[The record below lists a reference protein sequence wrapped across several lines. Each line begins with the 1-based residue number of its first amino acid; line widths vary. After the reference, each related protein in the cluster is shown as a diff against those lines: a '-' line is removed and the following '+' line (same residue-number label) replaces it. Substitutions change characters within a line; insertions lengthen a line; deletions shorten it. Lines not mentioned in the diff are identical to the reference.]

1 MSTEAFLPSG
11 GRKPYAGDAAG
22 QAAETIAEN
31 LRSPLAELM
40 RRGEE
45 FADRLNPILV
55 KETRQALKSR
65 QFVVTFLIV
74 LVSCWTASF
83 AVVAIVG
90 PDVYY
95 VASGPRMLYVYSVIL
110 AFPLTLI
117 VPFSA
122 FRSLAAE
129 QEENTYELLSIT
141 TLTAGQIVTGKLG
154 SAAVQM
160 LVYLCAVTPCIAF
173 TYLLRGVD
181 LPMILFLLA
190 YFVFL
195 SMGLSMLGLLAGT
208 SAKVKHTQA
217 LISLLLVLCLALVLM
232 GTISFIEDLVQQNFV
247 DIRDPWFW
255 LKNLIALSFY
265 VSIFGLL
272 HAAATAQVSFPS
284 ENRSTTLRK
293 RMLYLQACFLG
304 WMSIWP
310 LTENRV
316 DLREAAILLTAV
328 GSIGFWFVMGWLL
341 TSEWPHLSRRM
352 LRSLPASTLG
362 RMCLTWLN
370 PGPNTGFVF
379 AVGSITAVVI
389 GLSIITMW
397 LPVGTNSW
405 PGREAIFYFL
415 ILSWCYAVFF
425 LGLGK
430 LLVAAVR
437 TMTYVQL
444 SAGFLLHL
452 VLFLIACG
460 IPQVI
465 YLMTP
470 SLRLGDQFSYLQ
482 TTNPVWVLF
491 SVIQQWPI
499 DEVNVLVVIVG
510 AAALLVLALNI
521 RTITAD
527 VSYRPR
533 MLPTRVLEDDATL
546 HPAPQAQPSSPWE

>member
-1 MSTEAFLPSG
+1 MSTAVVANEQS
-11 GRKPYAGDAAG
+11 AAKSNWLSDLLVRL
-22 QAAETIAEN
+22 EKY
-31 LRSPLAELM
+31 
-40 RRGEE
+40 
-45 FADRLNPILV
+45 ADRLNPILV

-65 QFVVTFLIV
+65 QFVVTFLVV
-74 LVSCWTASF
+74 LVACWTASF

-95 VASGPRMLYVYSVIL
+95 VASGPRMLYVYAIIL
-110 AFPLTLI
+110 AFPLILI
-117 VPFSA
+117 IPFSA

-141 TLTAGQIVTGKLG
+141 TLTAGQIITGKLG

-160 LVYLCAVTPCIAF
+160 MVYLCAVTPCIAF

-181 LPMILFLLA
+181 LPTIFFMLL
-190 YFVFL
+190 YFVFQ

-217 LISLLLVLCLALVLM
+217 LISLLLVLCLALVLL
-232 GTISFIEDLVQQNFV
+232 GTISLIEDFVDRNFV
-247 DIRDPWFW
+247 DVMSPMFW
-255 LKNLIALSFY
+255 LANLAALSFY
-265 VSIFGLL
+265 VAIFALL

-284 ENRSTTLRK
+284 ENRSTTLRI
-293 RMLYLQACFLG
+293 RMLLLQACFIG
-304 WMSIWP
+304 WMSAIP
-310 LTENRV
+310 LSLTGPQ
-316 DLREAAILLTAV
+316 DYMQTILFIAA
-328 GSIGFWFVMGWLL
+328 GSMMFWFVMGWLL

-352 LRSLPASTLG
+352 LRTLPASTVG
-362 RMCLTWLN
+362 RISLTWLN

-379 AVGSITAVVI
+379 AIGSLTAVLGALLV
-389 GLSIITMW
+389 LTFL
-397 LPVGTNSW
+397 LPPSSLLAW
-405 PGREAIFYFL
+405 PGQQALAYFL
-415 ILSWCYAVFF
+415 VLSWCYAVFF

-437 TMTYVQL
+437 TVTYVQL

-470 SLRLGDQFSYLQ
+470 SLRSSEQFSFLQ
-482 TTNPVWVLF
+482 ITNPVWVLF
-491 SVIQQWPI
+491 SVIQSWPI
-499 DEVNVLVVIVG
+499 EEANILLLIVG
-510 AAALLVLALNI
+510 GAALLMLLLNL
-521 RTITAD
+521 RTIALD

-533 MLPTRVLEDDATL
+533 MLPTRVLEDEAEL
-546 HPAPQAQPSSPWE
+546 HPAPQHQPTNPWETTASEPGERPV

>member
-1 MSTEAFLPSG
+1 MSTEAIASEPVSPGEKFLT
-11 GRKPYAGDAAG
+11 RLM
-22 QAAETIAEN
+22 QRAEK
-31 LRSPLAELM
+31 
-40 RRGEE
+40 

-65 QFVVTFLIV
+65 QFVVTFLVV
-74 LVSCWTASF
+74 LIACWTASF

-95 VASGPRMLYVYSVIL
+95 VASGPRMLYVYAIIL
-110 AFPLTLI
+110 AFPLILI

-141 TLTAGQIVTGKLG
+141 TLTAGQIITGKLG

-160 LVYLCAVTPCIAF
+160 MVYLCAVSPCIAF

-181 LPMILFLLA
+181 IPKIMFMLV

-217 LISLLLVLCLALVLM
+217 LISLLLVLCLSLVLL
-232 GTISFIEDLVQQNFV
+232 GTISFIEEFIEQNFV
-247 DIRDPWFW
+247 DVTSSLFW
-255 LKNLIALSFY
+255 LSNLVLLSFY
-265 VSIFGLL
+265 VTIFAIL

-284 ENRSTTLRK
+284 EIRSTKLRT
-293 RMLYLQACFLG
+293 RMLYLQACFIG
-304 WMSIWP
+304 WMSIIP
-310 LTENRV
+310 LSLSGPV
-316 DLREAAILLTAV
+316 DRLPTILFTAG
-328 GSIGFWFVMGWLL
+328 GSVAFWFVMGWLL

-352 LRSLPASTLG
+352 LRTLPASTLG
-362 RMCLTWLN
+362 RICLTWLN

-379 AVGSITAVVI
+379 AVGSLTAVL
-389 GLSIITMW
+389 GTSLLITLL
-397 LPVGTNSW
+397 LPPTNAGGW
-405 PGREAIFYFL
+405 PGQESLCYFL
-415 ILSWCYAVFF
+415 VLSWCYAVFF
-425 LGLGK
+425 LGFGK

-437 TMTYVQL
+437 TVTYVQL

-470 SLRLGDQFSYLQ
+470 TLRMGDQFSFLQ
-482 TTNPVWVLF
+482 ITNPVWVLF
-491 SVIQQWPI
+491 SVIQNWPI
-499 DEVNVLVVIVG
+499 VEANMIVLIVG
-510 AAALLVLALNI
+510 TAALLMLLLNI

-533 MLPTRVLEDDATL
+533 MLPERVLEDEAQL
-546 HPAPQAQPSSPWE
+546 HPKPQAQPTSPWEPTATES

>member
-1 MSTEAFLPSG
+1 MSTAVVANEQS
-11 GRKPYAGDAAG
+11 AAKSNWLSDLLVRL
-22 QAAETIAEN
+22 EKY
-31 LRSPLAELM
+31 
-40 RRGEE
+40 
-45 FADRLNPILV
+45 ADRLNPILV

-65 QFVVTFLIV
+65 QFVVTFLVV
-74 LVSCWTASF
+74 LVACWTASF

-95 VASGPRMLYVYSVIL
+95 VASGPRMLYVYAIIL
-110 AFPLTLI
+110 AFPLILI
-117 VPFSA
+117 IPFSA

-141 TLTAGQIVTGKLG
+141 TLTAGQIITGKLG

-160 LVYLCAVTPCIAF
+160 MVYLCAVTPCIAF

-181 LPMILFLLA
+181 LPTIFFMLL
-190 YFVFL
+190 YFVFQ

-217 LISLLLVLCLALVLM
+217 LISLLLVLCLALVLL
-232 GTISFIEDLVQQNFV
+232 GTISLIEDFVDRNFV
-247 DIRDPWFW
+247 DVMSPMFW
-255 LKNLIALSFY
+255 LANLAALSFY
-265 VSIFGLL
+265 VAIFALL

-284 ENRSTTLRK
+284 ENRSTTLRI
-293 RMLYLQACFLG
+293 RMLLLQACFIG
-304 WMSIWP
+304 WMSAIP
-310 LTENRV
+310 LSLTGPQ
-316 DLREAAILLTAV
+316 DYMQTILFIAA
-328 GSIGFWFVMGWLL
+328 GSMMFWFVMGWLL

-352 LRSLPASTLG
+352 LRTLPASTVG
-362 RMCLTWLN
+362 RVSLTWLN

-379 AVGSITAVVI
+379 AIGSLTAVLGALLV
-389 GLSIITMW
+389 LTFL
-397 LPVGTNSW
+397 LPPSSLLAW
-405 PGREAIFYFL
+405 PGQQALAYFL
-415 ILSWCYAVFF
+415 VLSWCYAIFF

-437 TMTYVQL
+437 TVTYVQL

-470 SLRLGDQFSYLQ
+470 SLRSSDQFSFLQ
-482 TTNPVWVLF
+482 ITNPVWVLF
-491 SVIQQWPI
+491 SVIQSWPVEEANI
-499 DEVNVLVVIVG
+499 LLLIVG
-510 AAALLVLALNI
+510 GAALLMLLLNL
-521 RTITAD
+521 RTITLD

-533 MLPTRVLEDDATL
+533 MLPTRVLEDEAEL
-546 HPAPQAQPSSPWE
+546 HPAPKHQPTNPWETTAGERPV

>member
-1 MSTEAFLPSG
+1 MSTEAVPASG
-11 GRKPYAGDAAG
+11 GRNSPVASAGPAGD
-22 QAAETIAEN
+22 
-31 LRSPLAELM
+31 LRPPLAELM
-40 RRGEE
+40 RRAEQ

-160 LVYLCAVTPCIAF
+160 IVYLCAVSPCIAF

-181 LPMILFLLA
+181 VPMIMFLLA

-217 LISLLLVLCLALVLM
+217 LISLLLVLCLALVLL
-232 GTISFIEDLVQQNFV
+232 GTISFIEELVQQNFV
-247 DIRDPWFW
+247 DVRDPWFW
-255 LKNLIALSFY
+255 LGNLVALSFY
-265 VSIFGLL
+265 VLVFGLL

-304 WMSIWP
+304 WMSILP
-310 LTENRV
+310 LTNDRV
-316 DLREAAILLTAV
+316 DLREATILLAAV

-362 RMCLTWLN
+362 RVCLTWLN

-379 AVGSITAVVI
+379 AVGSLTAVVI
-389 GLSIITMW
+389 GLFAVAMW
-397 LPVGTNSW
+397 LPQSANAW
-405 PGREAIFYFL
+405 PGREALYYFL

-437 TMTYVQL
+437 TVTFVQL

-482 TTNPVWVLF
+482 ITNPVWVLF
-491 SVIQQWPI
+491 SVVQQWPV
-499 DEVNVLVVIVG
+499 EEANVLLIIVG
-510 AAALLVLALNI
+510 AAALLMLLLNI
-521 RTITAD
+521 RTIAAD

-533 MLPTRVLEDDATL
+533 MLPERVQEDEAAL
-546 HPAPQAQPSSPWE
+546 HPAPAHPPSSPWT

>member
-1 MSTEAFLPSG
+1 
-11 GRKPYAGDAAG
+11 
-22 QAAETIAEN
+22 
-31 LRSPLAELM
+31 M

-95 VASGPRMLYVYSVIL
+95 VASGPRMLYVYAMIL

-181 LPMILFLLA
+181 LPMILFLLT

-247 DIRDPWFW
+247 DVSDPWFW
-255 LKNLIALSFY
+255 LKNLVALSLY
-265 VSIFGLL
+265 VCIFALL

-304 WMSIWP
+304 WMSILP
-310 LTENRV
+310 LTEDRV
-316 DLREAAILLTAV
+316 DLREATILLTAL
-328 GSIGFWFVMGWLL
+328 GSVGFWFVMGWLL

-352 LRSLPASTLG
+352 LRSLPASILG
-362 RMCLTWLN
+362 RVCLTWLN

-389 GLSIITMW
+389 GLLAITTW
-397 LPVGTNSW
+397 LPPSTNSW
-405 PGREAIFYFL
+405 PGREAIYYFL

-482 TTNPVWVLF
+482 ITNPVWVLF
-491 SVIQQWPI
+491 SIVQQWPI
-499 DEVNVLVVIVG
+499 DEANIVVMIMG
-510 AAALLVLALNI
+510 AAALLMLMLNL

-533 MLPTRVLEDDATL
+533 MLPPRVLEDEAAL